1 MSTPKSQTLRK
12 SIVAVCVLLMTIAG
26 LTAPVSAAPP
36 AAVVRVN
43 SAGDLMV
50 LARADGVSIEINSN
64 IAGQYAVWVTPSDGA
79 LQVHNV
85 SGVTRNVTL
94 NYGGYDWVRTDL
106 GAGSATTVPQDL
118 RVLSAG
124 LNSGSSVIIHDV
136 TIGDDLIVQGG
147 VFVDMNGGEVGDDV
161 VASVIDDGW
170 LEVQLSNITVA
181 DLLSVRSTGP
191 AGYNLLLKSSSV
203 GRLRSVGGSGGESVR
218 LERSS
223 IGSAPRVS
231 LGGGSD
237 HLAVS
242 NSTWTGTL
250 RFYGDAGNDHF
261 YYKSGS
267 LLHAARAYM
276 GAGDDKLVVHGQPAQ
291 AGAGLLLHGGGGVDI
306 LTRTGDLREAKK
318 IWIEEFI
325 DG

>member
-26 LTAPVSAAPP
+26 LSAPVSAAPP

-85 SGVTRNVTL
+85 SGVTRNVT
-94 NYGGYDWVRTDL
+94 
-106 GAGSATTVPQDL
+106 TTVPQDL